1 MKGKMKGKTKRVL
14 CALLCITVLLAM
26 MPAMAIASEN
36 GASEVSVIK
45 SGNCGAAAN
54 GKTVTASNP
63 ATDTVTWTLYSDGL
77 LKVEGNGAIADYD
90 WNTTPFC
97 SMTEIKDV
105 EIGDGVT
112 RIGTY
117 AFFNC
122 DNSMDTVSIPGSV
135 KSIGHHAF
143 RSSEQLKT
151 ITIAEGVETIGR
163 RVFEGC
169 CSLQTVTIPASV
181 KEMGGPDAEYYT
193 QGAFCECTSLREVTF
208 LNPETSINTHRM
220 FWECYNLERVTLPQN
235 YVMKNGMFYC
245 CEKLKYINAT
255 EESDINFPADMT
267 AIPQYSLEGMNSI
280 DVLTIPEGVTSI
292 GAEAFC
298 ESQFK
303 VINLPKSLTT
313 ISTTSFRN
321 CPKLETITVAEGNT
335 SFKVENHL
343 LLNTEATDI
352 YGVESASISG
362 DFAIPETVVNIPGRM
377 FVGCENLTGIKIPAS
392 ATNIDKVAF
401 MVCSA
406 LEKIEVDPLNTEYK
420 VENRLLMNTAGTH
433 VYLGEKTDSYVIP
446 DTVETINNHAF
457 GSPLANLNFLGDTM
471 PGNLSTVIANSGADT
486 EKVSVKKNV
495 FAVINGVGYGI
506 PADEGAEDTI
516 EQAFADALNQNM
528 PVTLYKNAE
537 LTDSITVGENQSLVI
552 DLNGCTLDRTGT
564 QTIVNHGE
572 LTIKSGTNKVPVENN
587 GKVSYDVEVTI
598 GDTVYTPETGKMIT
612 IDAKDHSIFSD
623 GALTMQVGSEAPK
636 TFKPAENGIIA
647 IKEDIVTLTT
657 ETGIRYSGSISGN
670 TVPSVGNSGE
680 ITLPAGSVITTVNGD
695 TMTVK
700 EEVTIDISHVHSW
713 NAGTV
718 TKEPTY
724 QETGIRTCI
733 CTVCGE
739 TKEKIIDKLVW
750 IPVDNSSDDKEG
762 NGSSAEEDAAIQAQT
777 EAVRNTKITLRS
789 QQVKLKTGKMAVK
802 LTWKTDNDVELDGIE
817 IFRSMKR
824 YAGYGKTPLF
834 NTDRNAYYNT
844 AVKTGK
850 KYYYKVR
857 GYVTIA
863 GEKVY
868 TQYSTKAWRTVK

>member
-1 MKGKMKGKTKRVL
+1 MKRVL
-14 CALLCITVLLAM
+14 CAFLSIAVMLAM
-26 MPAMAIASEN
+26 MPATVLALEGEPS
-36 GASEVSVIK
+36 GAEIIG

-54 GKTVTASNP
+54 GQIVTASNP

-77 LKVEGNGAIADYD
+77 LKVEGNGAMADYE

-97 SMTEIKDV
+97 NMTEIKDV
-105 EIGDGVT
+105 VIGDGVT

-122 DNSMDTVSIPGSV
+122 DHSMDTVSIPGSV

-143 RSSEQLKT
+143 RSSERLKT
-151 ITIAEGVETIGR
+151 ISIAEGVETIGR

-169 CSLQTVTIPASV
+169 TSLQTITIPASV
-181 KEMGGPDAEYYT
+181 TAMGGPDEEYYT
-193 QGAFCECTSLREVTF
+193 QGAFCKCTSLREVTF

-280 DVLTIPEGVTSI
+280 EVLTIPEGVTSI
-292 GAEAFC
+292 GTEAFC

-313 ISTTSFRN
+313 IATTSFRN
-321 CPKLETITVAEGNT
+321 CPKLETITIADGNT

-352 YGVESASISG
+352 YGVESAAISG

-377 FVGCENLTGIKIPAS
+377 FVGCENLTGIIIPAT
-392 ATNIDKVAF
+392 ATNIDNVAF
-401 MVCSA
+401 MRCSA

-420 VENRLLMNTAGTH
+420 VENQLLINTAGTH
-433 VYLGEKTDSYVIP
+433 VYLSEKADSYVIP

-457 GSPLANLNFLGDTM
+457 GSPLANLNFLGDTV
-471 PGNLSTVIANSGADT
+471 PENLSTVIANSGTDM
-486 EKVSVKKNV
+486 EHVSVKTGV
-495 FAVINGVGYGI
+495 FAVVNGIGYGT
-506 PADEGAEDTI
+506 PADGGAENTI
-516 EQAFADALNQNM
+516 EEAFTAALHQNT

-537 LTDSITVGENQSLVI
+537 LTDSITVGENQALVI
-552 DLNGCTLDRTGT
+552 DLNGHTLDRAGT
-564 QTIVNHGE
+564 QTIINHGE
-572 LTIKSGTNKVPVENN
+572 LTIQSGTNKVPVENN
-587 GKVSYDVEVTI
+587 GKVSYDAEVTI
-598 GDTVYTPETGKMIT
+598 GDTVYTPETGKLLT
-612 IDAKDHSIFSD
+612 IDAKENSVSSD

-636 TFKPAENGIIA
+636 TFKPAENGTVA
-647 IKEDIVTLTT
+647 IKDDSVTLTT

-670 TVPSVGNSGE
+670 TVPSVGNGGE
-680 ITLPAGSVITTVNGD
+680 ITLPAGSVITTANGD

-700 EEVTIDISHVHSW
+700 EDVTIDSSHVHSW

-718 TKEPTY
+718 TKAPTY
-724 QETGIRTCI
+724 QETGIRTYI

-739 TKEKIIDKLVW
+739 TKEKSIDKLVW
-750 IPVDNSSDDKEG
+750 IPADNSSADK
-762 NGSSAEEDAAIQAQT
+762 EDAAIQART

-789 QQVKLKTGKMAVK
+789 QQVKLKTGRMAVK

-824 YAGYGKTPLF
+824 YAGYGKTPRF
-834 NTDRNAYYNT
+834 STDRNAYYNT

-863 GEKVY
+863 GEKIY